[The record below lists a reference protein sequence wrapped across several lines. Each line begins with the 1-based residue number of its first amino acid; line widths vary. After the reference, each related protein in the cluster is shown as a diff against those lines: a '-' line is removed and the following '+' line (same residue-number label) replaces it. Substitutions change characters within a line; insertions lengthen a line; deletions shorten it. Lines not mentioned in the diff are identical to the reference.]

1 MYLVW
6 AYVHVK
12 QVFCDKV
19 HRSDQ
24 EVDGFNFSRL
34 FCSKRKR
41 KRIGKKFQAHGF
53 FFFLNVQNPQAYL
66 LHKTAAHRP
75 F

>member
-41 KRIGKKFQAHGF
+41 KRIGKKFQAH
-53 FFFLNVQNPQAYL
+53 
-66 LHKTAAHRP
+66 
-75 F
+75 